1 MVHRKRFT
9 QAKKVFSASQIIEA
23 IQHDNIF
30 LSNYAIL
37 NNNGV
42 LWMSRHS
49 YTVGGLSQFW
59 VQLAKPIKI
68 KNDMS
73 ETYL

>member
-30 LSNYAIL
+30 FLSNYAIL

-49 YTVGGLSQFW
+49 YTVGGLSQFLST
-59 VQLAKPIKI
+59 VGK
-68 KNDMS
+68 
-73 ETYL
+73 TYQN